1 MKFAHLAVALAAG
14 LALPNPCLAD
24 DLIAGELFTGTRV
37 GFELK
42 GAFRHVSLSISGPRD
57 FHVSAEAQRR
67 APTIDLAR
75 SGPVEDG
82 LYTYQLHAATDDKV
96 KSRSTLD
103 NGRDAKERDE
113 TSRGIAAS
121 GIFRVRNG
129 AIVPVDRNA
138 REERYPK

>member
-1 MKFAHLAVALAAG
+1 V
-14 LALPNPCLAD
+14 
-24 DLIAGELFTGTRV
+24 AGELFTGTRV

-82 LYTYQLHAATDDKV
+82 LYTYQLHVATDERV

-103 NGRDAKERDE
+103 DGRDHRDRNAV
-113 TSRGIAAS
+113 TRGMAAS
-121 GIFRVRNG
+121 GVFWVRNG
-129 AIVPVDRNA
+129 TIVPVDRNA